1 MATFAERLKSLRRE
15 KGWSQQRL
23 ADELELSKSSVNMY
37 ERGEREPGFE
47 TMEAIADLF
56 NVDMNYLYGRTDI
69 KIADPIVLD
78 HSAAPAPRP
87 IPKGFEPMPKMKK
100 IPLVGS
106 IACGTPITAEQ
117 NVERIVCVPSK
128 WRSTFTLTCKG
139 DSMEPRIHD
148 GDLVAIRKQ
157 PEVENG
163 EIAAVRIGEE
173 ATLKH
178 VYLHENFIELRPEN
192 PAFNSIILSREDMN
206 DVVIEGKAVG
216 LCRDI

>member
-1 MATFAERLKSLRRE
+1 MSIAENIKRIRTEHGLSQAELGKIAGVSDKAVSTWELGIKTPRMGAVEKMANYFGIAKSAIVDDVQ
-15 KGWSQQRL
+15 STS
-23 ADELELSKSSVNMY
+23 ATSAVP
-37 ERGEREPGFE
+37 PGFQ
-47 TMEAIADLF
+47 
-56 NVDMNYLYGRTDI
+56 
-69 KIADPIVLD
+69 
-78 HSAAPAPRP
+78 
-87 IPKGFEPMPKMKK
+87 PMPEMDMV
-100 IPLVGS
+100 PLVGR

-206 DVVIEGKAVG
+206 TVVIEGKAVG